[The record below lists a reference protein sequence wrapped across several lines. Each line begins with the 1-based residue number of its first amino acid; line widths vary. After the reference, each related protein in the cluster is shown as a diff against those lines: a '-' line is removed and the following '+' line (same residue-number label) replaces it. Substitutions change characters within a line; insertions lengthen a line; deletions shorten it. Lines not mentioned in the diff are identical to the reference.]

1 MIYIYVLLTEQLKGQ
16 SGHKAKGKK
25 GKKRKDKDLA
35 KVKSIPQ
42 AFFKEFAARTFPV
55 DEALSIMWEM
65 IQCNYSYQEAKKVQ
79 QTIKCTR
86 VSESE
91 MKNTS
96 YTNKRTKRY
105 TKIRITYH
113 IGTII
118 IMKDRSPNFAEF

>member
-16 SGHKAKGKK
+16 SGHKAKAK
-25 GKKRKDKDLA
+25 GRKRKMKDMA

-65 IQCNYSYQEAKKVQ
+65 IQGNYSYQEAKKVQ

-96 YTNKRTKRY
+96 YTNKRTKRH
-105 TKIRITYH
+105 TKIRN
-113 IGTII
+113 
-118 IMKDRSPNFAEF
+118 M